1 MRSQAGKILEQP
13 VQNRKDKILKLLLP
27 HYFRKRVANQLFSH
41 LGKTEIPV
49 FNHQLEIGPYQGKN
63 ATVKSISDYL
73 QSRSHPAIT
82 AAILHGSIASEEEVA
97 YSDFDGILLI
107 SDNRLENPYSIESLI
122 EILQKTELMMLQ
134 QDALQHHGWNIIMES
149 ELADYPDSELPIVLL
164 ENSKVVYPSR
174 KISIYYNLSEQ
185 KCNYRKSLLELCSSL
200 TSKAESNS
208 PSRSFYHFKS
218 WVSQLLLLPAVY
230 LQAKNN
236 KPVYKKESFARL
248 HELPS
253 SAATIIRQYSQLRS
267 QWNQEEAAINR
278 EMNFRKWN
286 TAGKI
291 ADQLA
296 TPVPER
302 YKTWLSESKREEVKK
317 LAAQLVQSL

>member
-1 MRSQAGKILEQP
+1 MRSKAGKILEQQ
-13 VQNRKDKILKLLLP
+13 VQTRTDKILKLLMP
-27 HYFRKRVANQLFSH
+27 QYFRKRVAHQVFSH
-41 LGKTEIPV
+41 LSKTELPV
-49 FNHQLEIGPYQGKN
+49 FHHQLEIGPYQGKN

-82 AAILHGSIASEEEVA
+82 AAILHGSIASGEEVP

-107 SDNRLENPYSIESLI
+107 NDKRLENLYSIESLI
-122 EILQKTELMMLQ
+122 DILQRTEFMMLQ
-134 QDALQHHGWNIIMES
+134 QDALQHHGWNVIMES
-149 ELADYPDSELPIVLL
+149 ELANYPDSELPLVLL
-164 ENSKVVYPSR
+164 ENSKVIYPSR
-174 KISIYYNLSEQ
+174 KISIYYNLYEQ
-185 KCNYRKSLLELCSSL
+185 ECDYRKCLLELCSSL

-208 PSRSFYHFKS
+208 PSRSFHHFKS

-236 KPVYKKESFARL
+236 KPVYKKDSFARL

-253 SAATIIRQYSQLRS
+253 SATTIMRQYSQLRS
-267 QWNQEEAAINR
+267 QWNQEEAIVNR

-286 TAGKI
+286 AAGKI

-302 YKTWLSESKREEVKK
+302 YKTWLTESKLEEVKK
-317 LAAQLVQSL
+317 VTAQLIQSL